1 MFFAAMY
8 LFFSELFFPAVLQQT
23 LQGCFGPAGYHFT
36 PEKQL
41 LLACEGMNTN
51 LMYTM
56 LLMYNVAGQ
65 LVFLVLYFVSTRLTC
80 LNLDATLY
88 RSIYFNKYDPFVVSK
103 HVSSLE

>member
-1 MFFAAMY
+1 MLFAAIY
-8 LFFSELFFPAVLQQT
+8 LFFSSELFLPAVLQQT
-23 LQGCFGPAGYHFT
+23 LQGCFGPAGYHFM

-65 LVFLVLYFVSTRLTC
+65 LVFSVLYFVSSRLTC

-88 RSIYFNKYDPFVVSK
+88 RSIYFNK
-103 HVSSLE
+103 